1 VTTSTPIALV
11 GVKGVVLLVIS
22 LTALLFGLISLPMA
36 VVDYDTLGIEYNK
49 PIGRMFGMV

>member
-1 VTTSTPIALV
+1 LV